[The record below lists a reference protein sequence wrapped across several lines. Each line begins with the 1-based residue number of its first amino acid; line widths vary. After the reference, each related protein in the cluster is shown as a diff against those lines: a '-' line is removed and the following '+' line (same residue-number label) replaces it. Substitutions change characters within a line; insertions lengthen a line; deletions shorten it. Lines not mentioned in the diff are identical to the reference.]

1 MVAALESLDVILIV
15 IGAAIILF
23 GGAKIPKI
31 ARSLG
36 SAKVEF
42 EKGLKEGQT
51 TAQGS
56 APPPAQSPAAAGD
69 DPRSTDAPGS

>member
-1 MVAALESLDVILIV
+1 MLAALESLDVILIV
-15 IGAAIILF
+15 VGLGVILF

-42 EKGLKEGQT
+42 EKGLKEGQK
-51 TAQGS
+51 S
-56 APPPAQSPAAAGD
+56 AEEGQTEKPAS
-69 DPRSTDAPGS
+69 